1 MLDSHLGVPDA
12 VPEADAW
19 RTGSYLASMD
29 RALLLFDFDPA
40 GSVLSTNANFLAAM
54 GYASDEAL
62 TLRHDMLCDSMDE
75 GKGIASAEQIWARL
89 RRGEHF
95 SGTCR
100 YRRRNGGALWIEA
113 TYLPQIN
120 PAGEVERISV
130 VSRKSIADAERQ
142 EEVRLLLLGINETGN
157 AVAVSGPD
165 GRIVYVNEGFHR
177 MLGFGRA
184 DAVNQELGEL
194 LAGGRPD
201 GGTRE
206 ELDRRIACREGYHK
220 DVLVYDRAGKPLW
233 VSVMANSVFDERGTL
248 VNVVDVLTDIT
259 PTKVHEVLQRRV
271 LQAMVN
277 EASVTEVMN
286 MVCREVERLA
296 PEVLTTVLRVDDAGR
311 LRPLAA
317 PSLPPA
323 FSDALDG
330 EPIGPQC
337 GACGTSAF
345 LGRPVI
351 VPDIATD
358 PLWDGYRHLPLP
370 DDIKSCWSSP
380 IKSSDGRVI
389 GTFGFYFRE
398 RRLPDDFH
406 HRLVDVCVYLC
417 ALALEREEA
426 RARIRQL
433 AFYDELTGLPNRNLL
448 LAQSEQA
455 IARAEAERKRV
466 AVLFLDLDRFKQV
479 NDTLGHPIGDALLRE
494 VALRLRRLARA
505 TDIVGRLSGDEFVM
519 LLPDFEHGRLT
530 AAAEHILVA
539 LAQPFGVGGITLN
552 PSVSIG
558 ISVFPE
564 NGRDM
569 DTLLRHADMAM
580 YQAKTAG
587 RNRISFFSAE
597 MNRQAQER
605 LALEAALRD
614 ALEGRALRLH
624 YQPQVGLRNGSLY
637 GVEALARWRHPTL
650 GEISPARFVPL
661 AEECGLIGDLGDW
674 ALREACSQLA
684 TWRHNGLRVPSVSV
698 NLSAT
703 NFHNLNLPRMIAA
716 TLAEFGL
723 APGDLM
729 LEITEGVVLD
739 ATAGTLRTIAE
750 LHRLGVRL
758 SMDDF
763 GTGYSSLGHL
773 RRLIVDELKLD
784 RSFVQGLESDDAARA
799 LTSAVIRI
807 GESLSLP
814 VVAEGIEN
822 EEQRRFLIEQGC
834 AVGTSGSLNARAG
847 RVPPLCRSRQAAPL
861 GARGPA
867 PLHAFP
873 TGCQSRQFVPI

>member
-1 MLDSHLGVPDA
+1 MLDTHVSVSSAGPQGA
-12 VPEADAW
+12 AW
-19 RTGSYLASMD
+19 HAGNYLTSMD
-29 RALLLFDFDPA
+29 RALLLFDFDA
-40 GSVLSTNANFLAAM
+40 DGSLLNGNANFLAAV
-54 GYASDEAL
+54 GYTREEAL
-62 TLRHDMLCDSMDE
+62 ALRHDMLCDSMDE
-75 GKGIASAEQIWARL
+75 GKGIASGEQIWARL
-89 RRGEHF
+89 RNGDHF

-100 YRRRNGGALWIEA
+100 YRMKNGGTLWIEA
-113 TYLPQIN
+113 TYLPLRN
-120 PAGEVERISV
+120 DEGDVARISII
-130 VSRKSIADAERQ
+130 SRKSIADAERQ
-142 EEVRLLLLGINETGN
+142 EEIRLLLLGINETGN
-157 AVAVSGPD
+157 AVAVSGCD
-165 GRIVYVNEGFHR
+165 GRIVYVNDGFQR
-177 MLGFGRA
+177 MLGFARG
-184 DAVNQELGEL
+184 DALNQELGEL

-206 ELDRRIACREGYHK
+206 ELDRRIACREGFHK
-220 DVLVYDRAGKPLW
+220 DVLVYDRGGKPLW
-233 VSVMANSVFDERGTL
+233 VSVMANSVFDDRGTL

-277 EASVTEVMN
+277 EASVVEVMN

-296 PEVLTTVLRVDDAGR
+296 PEVAATVLRVDDTGH

-317 PSLPPA
+317 PSMPA
-323 FSDALDG
+323 AYTDALDG
-330 EPIGPQC
+330 VKIGPQA

-358 PLWDGYRHLPLP
+358 PLWDEYRHLPLP
-370 DDIKSCWSSP
+370 EDVRACWSSP

-389 GTFGFYFRE
+389 GTFCFYFRE

-448 LAQSEQA
+448 LAQAEQA
-455 IARAEAERKRV
+455 IARAEPERKRV

-479 NDTLGHPIGDALLRE
+479 NDTLGHPIGDALLRD
-494 VALRLRRLARA
+494 VAQRLRRLARPA
-505 TDIVGRLSGDEFVM
+505 DIVGRLSGDEFVM
-519 LLPDFEHGRLT
+519 LMPDFEHGRLT

-539 LAQPFGVGGITLN
+539 LAQPFSVGGITLN

-614 ALEGRALRLH
+614 ALEAKALRLH
-624 YQPQVGLRNGSLY
+624 YQPQVGLKNGSLY

-650 GEISPARFVPL
+650 GDISPVRFVPL

-674 ALREACSQLA
+674 AVREACSQLSI
-684 TWRHNGLRVPSVSV
+684 WRNNGLRVPSVSV

-723 APGDLM
+723 APADLM

-814 VVAEGIEN
+814 VVAEGVEN

-834 AVGTSGSLNARAG
+834 AAG
-847 RVPPLCRSRQAAPL
+847 QGFLFSPPLPANDL
-861 GARGPA
+861 EEWLRGRP
-867 PLHAFP
+867 
-873 TGCQSRQFVPI
+873 

>member
-1 MLDSHLGVPDA
+1 MLDSHLGVSSASPPGDMWH
-12 VPEADAW
+12 V
-19 RTGSYLASMD
+19 GNYLASMD

-40 GSVLSTNANFLAAM
+40 GHVLHANANFLAAV
-54 GYASDEAL
+54 GYSRDEITAM
-62 TLRHDMLCDSMDE
+62 RHDMLCDSMDE
-75 GKGIASAEQIWARL
+75 GQGCASSEQVWARL
-89 RRGEHF
+89 RRGGHF

-100 YRRRNGGALWIEA
+100 YRRADGEFLWIEA
-113 TYLPQIN
+113 TYLPIADA
-120 PAGEVERISV
+120 AGEVRRITV
-130 VSRKSIADAERQ
+130 ISRKSIADAERL
-142 EEVRLLLLGINETGN
+142 EEIRLLMLGINETGN
-157 AVAVSGPD
+157 AVAVSGAD
-165 GRIVYVNEGFHR
+165 GRIVYVNDGFQR
-177 MLGFGRA
+177 MLGFSRA
-184 DAVNQELGEL
+184 DALDQELGEL

-206 ELDRRIACREGYHK
+206 ELDRRIACRDGFHK
-220 DVLVYDRAGKPLW
+220 DVLVYDRGGKPLW

-248 VNVVDVLTDIT
+248 VNIVDVLTDIT

-296 PEVLTTVLRVDDAGR
+296 PEVLATVLRVDESGR
-311 LRPLAA
+311 LRTLAS
-317 PSLPPA
+317 PSMPA
-323 FSDALDG
+323 AYAEALDG
-330 EPIGPQC
+330 LPIGPQA
-337 GACGTSAF
+337 GSCGTAAF

-358 PLWDGYRHLPLP
+358 PLWRDYRHLPLP
-370 DDIKSCWSSP
+370 ADIKACWSSP

-448 LAQSEQA
+448 LAQAEQA
-455 IARAEAERKRV
+455 IARAEPDRKRV

-494 VALRLRRLARA
+494 VALRLRKLARA

-519 LLPDFEHGRLT
+519 LMPDFEHGRLT

-539 LAQPFGVGGITLN
+539 LAQPLGVGGITLN

-614 ALEGRALRLH
+614 ALEAKALRLH
-624 YQPQVGLRNGSLY
+624 YQPQVGLKNGSLY

-650 GEISPARFVPL
+650 GDISPARFVPL
-661 AEECGLIGDLGDW
+661 AEECGLIGDLAHW

-684 TWRHNGLRVPSVSV
+684 AWRGRGLRVPSVSV

-703 NFHNLNLPRMIAA
+703 NFHNLNLPRLIADN
-716 TLAEFGL
+716 LAEFGL

-814 VVAEGIEN
+814 VVAEGVEN

-834 AVGTSGSLNARAG
+834 AAG
-847 RVPPLCRSRQAAPL
+847 QGFLFSPPLPAEELEAWLRE
-861 GARGPA
+861 RG
-867 PLHAFP
+867 
-873 TGCQSRQFVPI
+873 

>member
-1 MLDSHLGVPDA
+1 MKPDQRLSGMEPHMLDTHPGVSA
-12 VPEADAW
+12 AGRQGAAWSADC
-19 RTGSYLASMD
+19 YLASMD
-29 RALLLFDFDPA
+29 RALLLFDFDLA
-40 GSVLSTNANFLAAM
+40 GRLLTANENFLAAVE
-54 GYASDEAL
+54 YSREEAPA
-62 TLRHDMLCDSMDE
+62 LRHDTLCGDLDE
-75 GKGIASAEQIWARL
+75 GKGIVEGGQVWARL
-89 RRGEHF
+89 LDGGHF

-100 YRRRNGGALWIEA
+100 YRRKSGGFLWIEA
-113 TYLPQIN
+113 TYLPIRDE
-120 PAGEVERISV
+120 AGEVARIFV
-130 VSRKSIADAERQ
+130 ISRRSIADAERQ

-157 AVAVSGPD
+157 AVSVSGRD
-165 GRIVYVNEGFHR
+165 GRIVYVNDGFKR
-177 MLGFGRA
+177 MLGFSRA
-184 DAVNQELGEL
+184 DAVDQELGEL

-206 ELDRRIACREGYHK
+206 ELARRIACREGYHK
-220 DVLVYDRAGKPLW
+220 DVLVYDRAGRPLW
-233 VSVMANSVFDERGTL
+233 VSVMANPVFDELGAL
-248 VNVVDVLTDIT
+248 VNIVDVLTDIT

-277 EASVTEVMN
+277 EASVVEVMN

-296 PEVLTTVLRVDDAGR
+296 PEVAASVLRVDDAGL

-317 PSLPPA
+317 PSLPA
-323 FSDALDG
+323 AYADALDG
-330 EPIGPQC
+330 AAIGPQA

-358 PLWDGYRHLPLP
+358 PLWDGYRDLPLP
-370 DDIKSCWSSP
+370 EDIKACWSSP

-389 GTFGFYFRE
+389 GTFAFYFCE

-448 LAQSEQA
+448 LAQAEQA
-455 IARAEAERKRV
+455 IARAEPERKRV

-479 NDTLGHPIGDALLRE
+479 NDTLGHPIGDALLRD
-494 VALRLRRLARA
+494 VAQRLRRLARA

-519 LLPDFEHGRLT
+519 LMPDFEHGRLT
-530 AAAEHILVA
+530 AAAEQVLVA
-539 LAQPFGVGGITLN
+539 LAQPFSVGGITLN

-605 LALEAALRD
+605 LALEA
-614 ALEGRALRLH
+614 EKALRLH
-624 YQPQVGLRNGSLY
+624 YQPQVGLKNGTLY

-650 GEISPARFVPL
+650 GDISPARFVPL
-661 AEECGLIGDLGDW
+661 AEECGLIGGLGDW

-684 TWRHNGLRVPSVSV
+684 VWRSKGLRVPSVSV

-703 NFHNLNLPRMIAA
+703 NFHNLNLPRMIE
-716 TLAEFGL
+716 TILAERGL
-723 APGDLM
+723 APADLM

-814 VVAEGIEN
+814 VVAEGVEN

-834 AVGTSGSLNARAG
+834 AAG
-847 RVPPLCRSRQAAPL
+847 QGFLFSPPLPAEDLEAWL
-861 GARGPA
+861 RGRP
-867 PLHAFP
+867 
-873 TGCQSRQFVPI
+873 

>member
-1 MLDSHLGVPDA
+1 MLDSHVSVSSAG
-12 VPEADAW
+12 PEGAAW
-19 RTGSYLASMD
+19 HVGNYLTSMD
-29 RALLLFDFDPA
+29 QALLLFDFDA
-40 GSVLSTNANFLAAM
+40 SGSLLNANANFLAAV
-54 GYASDEAL
+54 GYTSEEAL

-75 GKGIASAEQIWARL
+75 GKGLASGERIWTRL

-100 YRRRNGGALWIEA
+100 YRKKDGGSLWIEA
-113 TYLPQIN
+113 TYLPLRDDGGDI
-120 PAGEVERISV
+120 ARISV
-130 VSRKSIADAERQ
+130 ISRKSIADAERQ
-142 EEVRLLLLGINETGN
+142 EEIRLLLLGINETGN
-157 AVAVSGPD
+157 AVAVSGSD
-165 GRIVYVNEGFHR
+165 GRIVYVNDGFQR
-177 MLGFGRA
+177 MLGFGRG
-184 DAVNQELGEL
+184 DALHQELGEL

-220 DVLVYDRAGKPLW
+220 DVLVYDRCGKPLW
-233 VSVMANSVFDERGTL
+233 VSVMANSVFDDRGTL
-248 VNVVDVLTDIT
+248 VNIVDVLTDIT

-277 EASVTEVMN
+277 EASVVEVMN

-296 PEVLTTVLRVDDAGR
+296 PEVVATVLRVDDAGQ
-311 LRPLAA
+311 LRQLAA
-317 PSLPPA
+317 PSMPA
-323 FSDALDG
+323 AYADALDG
-330 EPIGPQC
+330 LKVGPQS

-358 PLWDGYRHLPLP
+358 PLWDDYRHLPLP
-370 DDIKSCWSSP
+370 DDVKACWSSP

-389 GTFGFYFRE
+389 GTFCFYFRE

-448 LAQSEQA
+448 LAQAEQA
-455 IARAEAERKRV
+455 IARAEPERKRV

-479 NDTLGHPIGDALLRE
+479 NDTLGHPIGDALLRD
-494 VALRLRRLARA
+494 VAQRLRRLARA
-505 TDIVGRLSGDEFVM
+505 SDIVGRLSGDEFVM
-519 LLPDFEHGRLT
+519 MMPDFEHGRLT

-539 LAQPFGVGGITLN
+539 LAQPFSVGGVTLN

-614 ALEGRALRLH
+614 ALEAKALRLH
-624 YQPQVGLRNGSLY
+624 YQPQVGLKNGSLY

-650 GEISPARFVPL
+650 GDISPARFVPL

-684 TWRHNGLRVPSVSV
+684 VWRSNGLRVPSVSV

-723 APGDLM
+723 APADLM

-814 VVAEGIEN
+814 VVAEGVEN

-834 AVGTSGSLNARAG
+834 AAG
-847 RVPPLCRSRQAAPL
+847 QGFLFSPPL
-861 GARGPA
+861 PA
-867 PLHAFP
+867 KDLEEWL
-873 TGCQSRQFVPI
+873 

>member
-1 MLDSHLGVPDA
+1 MKPEPLYSGMEPLMLDTQASVSSAGPQGAAWH
-12 VPEADAW
+12 ADN
-19 RTGSYLASMD
+19 YLASMD
-29 RALLLFDFDPA
+29 RALLLFDFDTDGA
-40 GSVLSTNANFLAAM
+40 LLNANANFLAAV
-54 GYASDEAL
+54 GYTLDEAL
-62 TLRHDMLCDSMDE
+62 LLRHDMLCDSVDD
-75 GKGIASAEQIWARL
+75 GKGIASGEQVWARL
-89 RRGEHF
+89 RRGVHF

-100 YRRRNGGALWIEA
+100 YRMKDGGSLWIEA
-113 TYLPQIN
+113 TYLPL
-120 PAGEVERISV
+120 PGVDGLTARVSV

-142 EEVRLLLLGINETGN
+142 EEIRLLLLGINETGN
-157 AVAVSGPD
+157 AVAVSGSD
-165 GRIVYVNEGFHR
+165 GRIVYVNDGFQR
-177 MLGFGRA
+177 MLGFARG
-184 DAVNQELGEL
+184 DALQQELGEL

-206 ELDRRIACREGYHK
+206 ELDRRIACREGFHK
-220 DVLVYDRAGKPLW
+220 DVLVYDRCGKPLW
-233 VSVMANSVFDERGTL
+233 VSVMANSVFDDRGTL
-248 VNVVDVLTDIT
+248 VNIVDVLTDIT

-277 EASVTEVMN
+277 EASVVEVMN

-296 PEVLTTVLRVDDAGR
+296 PEVAASVLRVDDTGH

-317 PSLPPA
+317 PSMPEA
-323 FSDALDG
+323 YSNALDG
-330 EPIGPQC
+330 VKIGPQV

-358 PLWDGYRHLPLP
+358 PLWDDYRHLPLP
-370 DDIKSCWSSP
+370 DDIKACWSSP

-448 LAQSEQA
+448 LAQAEQA
-455 IARAEAERKRV
+455 IARAEPERKRV

-479 NDTLGHPIGDALLRE
+479 NDTLGHPVGDALLRD
-494 VALRLRRLARA
+494 VAQRLRRLARA
-505 TDIVGRLSGDEFVM
+505 SDIVGRLSGDEFVM
-519 LLPDFEHGRLT
+519 LMPDFEHGRLT
-530 AAAEHILVA
+530 AAAEHVLVA
-539 LAQPFGVGGITLN
+539 LAQPFTVGGITLN

-614 ALEGRALRLH
+614 ALEAKALRLH
-624 YQPQVGLRNGSLY
+624 YQPQVGLKNGSLY

-650 GEISPARFVPL
+650 GDISPVRFVPL

-684 TWRHNGLRVPSVSV
+684 IWRNNGLRVPSVSV

-723 APGDLM
+723 APADLM

-814 VVAEGIEN
+814 VVAEGVEN

-834 AVGTSGSLNARAG
+834 AAG
-847 RVPPLCRSRQAAPL
+847 QGFLFSPPLPAEEL
-861 GARGPA
+861 EEWLRG
-867 PLHAFP
+867 
-873 TGCQSRQFVPI
+873 R

>member
-1 MLDSHLGVPDA
+1 MKPDQLLSGMEPHMLDSYPGVTDERPQGA
-12 VPEADAW
+12 AW
-19 RTGSYLASMD
+19 HPGTYLASMD
-29 RALLLFDFDPA
+29 RALLLFDFNPA
-40 GSVLSTNANFLAAM
+40 GSLLNANANFLALV
-54 GYASDEAL
+54 GYAREEAL
-62 TLRHDMLCDSMDE
+62 ALRHDMLCDSMDE
-75 GKGIASAEQIWARL
+75 GKGIVGGEQVWARL
-89 RRGEHF
+89 LGGKHF
-95 SGTCR
+95 TGTCR
-100 YRRRNGGALWIEA
+100 YRKKDGGFVWIEA
-113 TYLPQIN
+113 TYMPIAGE
-120 PAGEVERISV
+120 AGEVVRISV
-130 VSRKSIADAERQ
+130 ISRKSIADADRQ
-142 EEVRLLLLGINETGN
+142 EEIRLLLLGINETGN
-157 AVAVSGPD
+157 AVAVSGKD
-165 GRIVYVNEGFHR
+165 GRILYVNDGFQR
-177 MLGFGRA
+177 MLGFARG

-206 ELDRRIACREGYHK
+206 ELGRRIACREGYHK
-220 DVLVYDRAGKPLW
+220 DALVYDRAGRPLW
-233 VSVMANSVFDERGTL
+233 VSVMANSVFDERGAL
-248 VNVVDVLTDIT
+248 VNIVDVLTDIT

-277 EASVTEVMN
+277 EASVVEVMN

-296 PEVLTTVLRVDDAGR
+296 PEVAASVLRVDDAGL

-317 PSLPPA
+317 PSLPQA
-323 FSDALDG
+323 YTDALDG
-330 EPIGPQC
+330 VAIGPQA

-351 VPDIATD
+351 VPDISTD
-358 PLWDGYRHLPLP
+358 PLWDDYRHLPLP
-370 DDIKSCWSSP
+370 DDVKACWSSP

-448 LAQSEQA
+448 LAQAEQA
-455 IARAEAERKRV
+455 IARAEPERKRV

-479 NDTLGHPIGDALLRE
+479 NDTLGHPIGDALLRD
-494 VALRLRRLARA
+494 VAQRLRRLARA

-519 LLPDFEHGRLT
+519 LMPDFEHGRLT
-530 AAAEHILVA
+530 TAAEHVLVA
-539 LAQPFGVGGITLN
+539 LAQPFSVGGITLN

-614 ALEGRALRLH
+614 ALEAKALRLH
-624 YQPQVGLRNGSLY
+624 YQPQVGLKNGQLY

-650 GEISPARFVPL
+650 GDISPARFVPL

-674 ALREACSQLA
+674 AVHEACSQLA
-684 TWRHNGLRVPSVSV
+684 VWRAKGLRVPSVSV

-703 NFHNLNLPRMIAA
+703 NFHNLNLPRLIEA

-723 APGDLM
+723 AAADLM

-814 VVAEGIEN
+814 VVAEGVEN

-834 AVGTSGSLNARAG
+834 AAG
-847 RVPPLCRSRQAAPL
+847 QGFLFSPPLPAADL
-861 GARGPA
+861 EEWLRGRP
-867 PLHAFP
+867 
-873 TGCQSRQFVPI
+873 

>member
-587 RNRISFFSAE
+587 GNRISFFSAE

-834 AVGTSGSLNARAG
+834 AAG
-847 RVPPLCRSRQAAPL
+847 QGFLFSPPLPANDLEQWL
-861 GARGPA
+861 RG
-867 PLHAFP
+867 
-873 TGCQSRQFVPI
+873 RY

>member
-1 MLDSHLGVPDA
+1 MLDSHVSDSSAG
-12 VPEADAW
+12 PEGAAW
-19 RTGSYLASMD
+19 HVGNYLTSMD
-29 RALLLFDFDPA
+29 QALLLFDFDA
-40 GSVLSTNANFLAAM
+40 SGSLLNANANFLAAV
-54 GYASDEAL
+54 GYTAEEAL

-75 GKGIASAEQIWARL
+75 GKGLASGERIWTRL

-100 YRRRNGGALWIEA
+100 YRKKDGGSLWIEA
-113 TYLPQIN
+113 TYLPLRDDGGDI
-120 PAGEVERISV
+120 ARIAV
-130 VSRKSIADAERQ
+130 ISRKSIADAERQ
-142 EEVRLLLLGINETGN
+142 EEIRLLLLGINETGN
-157 AVAVSGPD
+157 AVAVSGSD
-165 GRIVYVNEGFHR
+165 GRIVYVNDGFQR
-177 MLGFGRA
+177 MLGFGRG
-184 DAVNQELGEL
+184 DALHQELGEL

-220 DVLVYDRAGKPLW
+220 DVLVYDRCGKPLW
-233 VSVMANSVFDERGTL
+233 VSVMANSVFDDRGTL
-248 VNVVDVLTDIT
+248 VNIVDVLTDIT

-277 EASVTEVMN
+277 EASVVEVMN

-296 PEVLTTVLRVDDAGR
+296 PEVVATVLRVDDAGQ
-311 LRPLAA
+311 LRQLAA
-317 PSLPPA
+317 PSMPA
-323 FSDALDG
+323 AYADALDG
-330 EPIGPQC
+330 LKVGPQS

-358 PLWDGYRHLPLP
+358 PLWDDYRHLPLP
-370 DDIKSCWSSP
+370 EDVKACWSSP

-389 GTFGFYFRE
+389 GTFCFYFRE

-448 LAQSEQA
+448 LAQAEQA
-455 IARAEAERKRV
+455 IARAEPERKRV

-479 NDTLGHPIGDALLRE
+479 NDTLGHPIGDALLRD
-494 VALRLRRLARA
+494 VAQRLRRLARA
-505 TDIVGRLSGDEFVM
+505 SDIVGRLSGDEFVM
-519 LLPDFEHGRLT
+519 MMPDFEHGRLT

-539 LAQPFGVGGITLN
+539 LAQPFSVGGVTLN

-614 ALEGRALRLH
+614 ALEAKALRLH
-624 YQPQVGLRNGSLY
+624 YQPQVGLKNGSLY

-650 GEISPARFVPL
+650 GDISPARFVPL

-684 TWRHNGLRVPSVSV
+684 VWRSNGLRVPSVSV

-723 APGDLM
+723 APADLM

-814 VVAEGIEN
+814 VVAEGVEN

-834 AVGTSGSLNARAG
+834 AAG
-847 RVPPLCRSRQAAPL
+847 QGFLFSPPLPAKDL
-861 GARGPA
+861 EEWLRG
-867 PLHAFP
+867 
-873 TGCQSRQFVPI
+873 RI

>member
-1 MLDSHLGVPDA
+1 
-12 VPEADAW
+12 
-19 RTGSYLASMD
+19 MD

-311 LRPLAA
+311 LRPL

-370 DDIKSCWSSP
+370 EDIKSCWSSP

-494 VALRLRRLARA
+494 VALRRLARA

-834 AVGTSGSLNARAG
+834 AAG
-847 RVPPLCRSRQAAPL
+847 QGFLFSPPLPANDLEQWL
-861 GARGPA
+861 RG
-867 PLHAFP
+867 
-873 TGCQSRQFVPI
+873 RY

>member
-1 MLDSHLGVPDA
+1 
-12 VPEADAW
+12 
-19 RTGSYLASMD
+19 MD

-177 MLGFGRA
+177 MLGFGRRRGQSGA
-184 DAVNQELGEL
+184 GRTAG
-194 LAGGRPD
+194 GGRPD

-370 DDIKSCWSSP
+370 EDIKSCWSSP

-564 NGRDM
+564 NGATWTRCC
-569 DTLLRHADMAM
+569 HADMAM

-784 RSFVQGLESDDAARA
+784 RSFVQGLESDDARAR
-799 LTSAVIRI
+799 
-807 GESLSLP
+807 
-814 VVAEGIEN
+814 
-822 EEQRRFLIEQGC
+822 
-834 AVGTSGSLNARAG
+834 
-847 RVPPLCRSRQAAPL
+847 
-861 GARGPA
+861 
-867 PLHAFP
+867 
-873 TGCQSRQFVPI
+873 

>member
-1 MLDSHLGVPDA
+1 MLDSHPGASPA
-12 VPEADAW
+12 RPQGAAW
-19 RTGSYLASMD
+19 SAGNYLTSMD
-29 RALLLFDFDPA
+29 RALLLFDFDA
-40 GSVLSTNANFLAAM
+40 SGSLSNANENFLAAV
-54 GYASDEAL
+54 GYAREDVAE
-62 TLRHDMLCDSMDE
+62 LRHDMLCDSLDE
-75 GKGIASAEQIWARL
+75 GKGIVGGEQVWTRL
-89 RRGEHF
+89 LGGRHF

-100 YRRRNGGALWIEA
+100 YRRKEGSFLWIEA
-113 TYLPQIN
+113 TYLPIRDE
-120 PAGEVERISV
+120 AGEVARISV
-130 VSRKSIADAERQ
+130 ISRRSIADAERQ
-142 EEVRLLLLGINETGN
+142 EEIRLLLLGINETGN
-157 AVAVSGPD
+157 AVAVSGRD
-165 GRIVYVNEGFHR
+165 GRIVYVNDGFKR
-177 MLGFGRA
+177 MLGFSRA
-184 DAVNQELGEL
+184 DAVDQELGEL
-194 LAGGRPD
+194 LAGGRQD

-206 ELDRRIACREGYHK
+206 ELARRIACREGYHK
-220 DVLVYDRAGKPLW
+220 DVLVYDRAGRPLW
-233 VSVMANSVFDERGTL
+233 VSVMANSVFDDRGAL
-248 VNVVDVLTDIT
+248 VNIVDVLTDIT

-277 EASVTEVMN
+277 EASVVEVMN

-296 PEVLTTVLRVDDAGR
+296 PEVAASVLRVDDVGL

-317 PSLPPA
+317 PSLPA
-323 FSDALDG
+323 AYADALDG
-330 EPIGPQC
+330 AAIGPQA

-358 PLWDGYRHLPLP
+358 PLWDGYRDMPLP
-370 DDIKSCWSSP
+370 EDIKACWSSP

-389 GTFGFYFRE
+389 GTFAFYFRE

-448 LAQSEQA
+448 LAQAEQA
-455 IARAEAERKRV
+455 IARAEPERKRV
-466 AVLFLDLDRFKQV
+466 AVLFLDLDRFKQG
-479 NDTLGHPIGDALLRE
+479 NDTLGHPIGDALLRD
-494 VALRLRRLARA
+494 VAQRLRRLARS

-519 LLPDFEHGRLT
+519 LMPDFEHGRLT
-530 AAAEHILVA
+530 AAAEHVLVA
-539 LAQPFGVGGITLN
+539 LAQPFSVGGITLN

-614 ALEGRALRLH
+614 ALEEKALRLH
-624 YQPQVGLRNGSLY
+624 YQPQVGLDNGTLY

-650 GEISPARFVPL
+650 GDISPARFVPL

-684 TWRHNGLRVPSVSV
+684 IWRGKGLRVPSVSV

-703 NFHNLNLPRMIAA
+703 NFHNLNLPRMIEAI
-716 TLAEFGL
+716 LAEFGL
-723 APGDLM
+723 APADLM

-814 VVAEGIEN
+814 VVAEGVEN

-834 AVGTSGSLNARAG
+834 AAG
-847 RVPPLCRSRQAAPL
+847 QGFLFSPPLPAADL
-861 GARGPA
+861 EEWLRGRP
-867 PLHAFP
+867 
-873 TGCQSRQFVPI
+873 

>member
-1 MLDSHLGVPDA
+1 MLDTHVSVSSAGPQGA
-12 VPEADAW
+12 AW
-19 RTGSYLASMD
+19 HAGNYLTSMD
-29 RALLLFDFDPA
+29 RALLLFDFDA
-40 GSVLSTNANFLAAM
+40 DGSLLNGNANFLAAV
-54 GYASDEAL
+54 GYTREEAL
-62 TLRHDMLCDSMDE
+62 ALRHDMLCDSMDE
-75 GKGIASAEQIWARL
+75 GKGIASGEQIWARL
-89 RRGEHF
+89 RNGDHF

-100 YRRRNGGALWIEA
+100 YRMKNGGTLWIEA
-113 TYLPQIN
+113 TYLPLRN
-120 PAGEVERISV
+120 DEGDVARISII
-130 VSRKSIADAERQ
+130 SRKSIADAERQ
-142 EEVRLLLLGINETGN
+142 EEIRLLLLGINETGN
-157 AVAVSGPD
+157 AVAVSGCD
-165 GRIVYVNEGFHR
+165 GRIVYVNDGFQR
-177 MLGFGRA
+177 MLGFARG
-184 DAVNQELGEL
+184 DALNQELGEL

-206 ELDRRIACREGYHK
+206 ELDRRIACREGFHK
-220 DVLVYDRAGKPLW
+220 DVLVYDRGGKPLW
-233 VSVMANSVFDERGTL
+233 VSVMANSVFDDRGTL

-277 EASVTEVMN
+277 EASVVEVMN

-296 PEVLTTVLRVDDAGR
+296 PEVAATVLRVDDTGH

-317 PSLPPA
+317 PSMPA
-323 FSDALDG
+323 AYTDALDG
-330 EPIGPQC
+330 VKIGPQA

-358 PLWDGYRHLPLP
+358 PLWDEYRHLPLP
-370 DDIKSCWSSP
+370 EDVKACWSSP

-389 GTFGFYFRE
+389 GTFCFYFRE

-448 LAQSEQA
+448 LAQAEQA
-455 IARAEAERKRV
+455 IARAEPERKRV

-479 NDTLGHPIGDALLRE
+479 NDTLGHPIGDALLRD
-494 VALRLRRLARA
+494 VAQRLRRLARPA
-505 TDIVGRLSGDEFVM
+505 DIVGRLSGDEFVM
-519 LLPDFEHGRLT
+519 LMPDFEHGRLT

-539 LAQPFGVGGITLN
+539 LAQPFSVGGITLN

-614 ALEGRALRLH
+614 ALEAKALRLH
-624 YQPQVGLRNGSLY
+624 YQPQVGLKNGSLY

-650 GEISPARFVPL
+650 GDISPVRFVPL

-674 ALREACSQLA
+674 AVREACSQLSI
-684 TWRHNGLRVPSVSV
+684 WRNNGLRVPSVSV

-723 APGDLM
+723 APADLM

-814 VVAEGIEN
+814 VVAEGVEN

-834 AVGTSGSLNARAG
+834 AAG
-847 RVPPLCRSRQAAPL
+847 QGFLFSPPLPANDL
-861 GARGPA
+861 EEWLRGRP
-867 PLHAFP
+867 
-873 TGCQSRQFVPI
+873 

>member
-1 MLDSHLGVPDA
+1 MKPDPLSSGMEPHMLDSHPGLSAAGPQGA
-12 VPEADAW
+12 AW
-19 RTGSYLASMD
+19 SAGNYLTSMD
-29 RALLLFDFDPA
+29 RALLLFDFDVA
-40 GSVLSTNANFLAAM
+40 GFLSNANENFLAAVE
-54 GYASDEAL
+54 YSREEAL
-62 TLRHDMLCDSMDE
+62 ALRHDMLCDSLDE
-75 GKGIASAEQIWARL
+75 GKGIVGGEQVWARL
-89 RRGEHF
+89 LGGGHF

-100 YRRRNGGALWIEA
+100 YRTKAGGFLWIEA
-113 TYLPQIN
+113 TYLPIRDE
-120 PAGEVERISV
+120 AGEVARITV
-130 VSRKSIADAERQ
+130 ISRRSIADAERQ
-142 EEVRLLLLGINETGN
+142 EEIRLLLLGINETGN
-157 AVAVSGPD
+157 AVAVSGRD
-165 GRIVYVNEGFHR
+165 GRVVYVNDGFQR
-177 MLGFGRA
+177 MLGFSRG
-184 DAVNQELGEL
+184 DAVDQELGEL
-194 LAGGRPD
+194 LAGGRQD

-220 DVLVYDRAGKPLW
+220 DVLVYDRAGRPLW
-233 VSVMANSVFDERGTL
+233 VSVMANSVFDDRGAL
-248 VNVVDVLTDIT
+248 VNIVDVLTDIT

-277 EASVTEVMN
+277 EASVVEVMN

-296 PEVLTTVLRVDDAGR
+296 PEVAASVLRVDDAGL

-317 PSLPPA
+317 PSLPA
-323 FSDALDG
+323 AYADALDG
-330 EPIGPQC
+330 AAIGPQV

-358 PLWDGYRHLPLP
+358 PLWDGYRDLPLP
-370 DDIKSCWSSP
+370 EDIKACWSSP

-389 GTFGFYFRE
+389 GTFAFYFRE

-448 LAQSEQA
+448 LAQAEQA
-455 IARAEAERKRV
+455 IARAEPERKRV

-479 NDTLGHPIGDALLRE
+479 NDTLGHPIGDALLRD
-494 VALRLRRLARA
+494 VAQRLRRLARA
-505 TDIVGRLSGDEFVM
+505 SDIVGRLSGDEFVM
-519 LLPDFEHGRLT
+519 LMPDFEHGRLT
-530 AAAEHILVA
+530 AAAEHVLVA
-539 LAQPFGVGGITLN
+539 LAQPFSVGGITLN

-614 ALEGRALRLH
+614 ALEAKALRLH
-624 YQPQVGLRNGSLY
+624 YQPQVGLKNGTLY

-650 GEISPARFVPL
+650 GDISPARFVPL
-661 AEECGLIGDLGDW
+661 AEECGLIGGLGDW

-684 TWRHNGLRVPSVSV
+684 VWRGKGLRVPSVSV

-703 NFHNLNLPRMIAA
+703 NFHNLNLPRMIEAI
-716 TLAEFGL
+716 LAEFGL
-723 APGDLM
+723 APADLM

-814 VVAEGIEN
+814 VVAEGVEN

-834 AVGTSGSLNARAG
+834 AAG
-847 RVPPLCRSRQAAPL
+847 QGFLFSPPLPADDL
-861 GARGPA
+861 EEWLRGRP
-867 PLHAFP
+867 
-873 TGCQSRQFVPI
+873 

>member
-370 DDIKSCWSSP
+370 EDIKSCWSSP

-814 VVAEGIEN
+814 VVAGDRE
-822 EEQRRFLIEQGC
+822 RRAAALPD
-834 AVGTSGSLNARAG
+834 RAG
-847 RVPPLCRSRQAAPL
+847 LRGGAGLPVFAALAGQRPGAVAARSVLAA
-861 GARGPA
+861 A
-867 PLHAFP
+867 
-873 TGCQSRQFVPI
+873 

>member
-370 DDIKSCWSSP
+370 EDIKSCWSSP

-807 GESLSLP
+807 GES
-814 VVAEGIEN
+814 
-822 EEQRRFLIEQGC
+822 
-834 AVGTSGSLNARAG
+834 
-847 RVPPLCRSRQAAPL
+847 
-861 GARGPA
+861 
-867 PLHAFP
+867 
-873 TGCQSRQFVPI
+873 

>member
-370 DDIKSCWSSP
+370 EDIKSCWSSP

-814 VVAEGIEN
+814 VVAEGS
-822 EEQRRFLIEQGC
+822 R
-834 AVGTSGSLNARAG
+834 TKSSGAS
-847 RVPPLCRSRQAAPL
+847 
-861 GARGPA
+861 
-867 PLHAFP
+867 
-873 TGCQSRQFVPI
+873 

>member
-1 MLDSHLGVPDA
+1 MLDTHPGVSA
-12 VPEADAW
+12 AGRQGAAWSADC
-19 RTGSYLASMD
+19 YLASMD
-29 RALLLFDFDPA
+29 RALLLFDFDLA
-40 GSVLSTNANFLAAM
+40 GRLLTANENFLAAVE
-54 GYASDEAL
+54 YSREEAPA
-62 TLRHDMLCDSMDE
+62 LRHDTLCGDLDE
-75 GKGIASAEQIWARL
+75 GKGIVEGGQVWARL
-89 RRGEHF
+89 LDGGHF

-100 YRRRNGGALWIEA
+100 YRRKSGGFLWIEA
-113 TYLPQIN
+113 TYLPIRDE
-120 PAGEVERISV
+120 AGEVARIFV
-130 VSRKSIADAERQ
+130 ISRRSIADAERQ

-157 AVAVSGPD
+157 AVSVSGRD
-165 GRIVYVNEGFHR
+165 GRIVYVNDGFKR
-177 MLGFGRA
+177 MLGFSRA
-184 DAVNQELGEL
+184 DAVDQELGEL

-206 ELDRRIACREGYHK
+206 ELARRIACREGYHK
-220 DVLVYDRAGKPLW
+220 DVLVYDRAGRPLW
-233 VSVMANSVFDERGTL
+233 VSVMANPVFDELGAL
-248 VNVVDVLTDIT
+248 VNIVDVLTDIT

-277 EASVTEVMN
+277 EASVVEVMN

-296 PEVLTTVLRVDDAGR
+296 PEVAASVLRVDDAGL

-317 PSLPPA
+317 PSLPA
-323 FSDALDG
+323 AYADALDG
-330 EPIGPQC
+330 AAIGPQA

-358 PLWDGYRHLPLP
+358 PLWDGYRDLPLP
-370 DDIKSCWSSP
+370 EDIKACWSSP

-389 GTFGFYFRE
+389 GTFAFYFRE

-448 LAQSEQA
+448 LAQAEQA
-455 IARAEAERKRV
+455 IARAEPERKRV

-479 NDTLGHPIGDALLRE
+479 NDTLGHPIGDALLRD
-494 VALRLRRLARA
+494 VAQRLRRLARA

-519 LLPDFEHGRLT
+519 LMPDFEHGRLT
-530 AAAEHILVA
+530 AAAEQVLVA
-539 LAQPFGVGGITLN
+539 LAQPFSVGGITLN

-614 ALEGRALRLH
+614 ALEAKALRLH
-624 YQPQVGLRNGSLY
+624 YQPQVGLKNGTLY

-650 GEISPARFVPL
+650 GDISPARFVPL
-661 AEECGLIGDLGDW
+661 AEECGLIGGLGDW

-684 TWRHNGLRVPSVSV
+684 VWRSKGLRVPSVSV

-703 NFHNLNLPRMIAA
+703 NFHNLNLPRMIE
-716 TLAEFGL
+716 TILAERGL
-723 APGDLM
+723 APADLM

-814 VVAEGIEN
+814 VVAEGVEN

-834 AVGTSGSLNARAG
+834 AAG
-847 RVPPLCRSRQAAPL
+847 QGFLFSPPLPAEDLEAWL
-861 GARGPA
+861 RGRP
-867 PLHAFP
+867 
-873 TGCQSRQFVPI
+873 

>member
-1 MLDSHLGVPDA
+1 MLDSHLGVPD
-12 VPEADAW
+12 VDPEADAW

-62 TLRHDMLCDSMDE
+62 ALRHDMLCDSMDE

-100 YRRRNGGALWIEA
+100 YRRRDGGALWIEA

-530 AAAEHILVA
+530 AAAAHILVA
-539 LAQPFGVGGITLN
+539 LAQPFAVGGITLN

-624 YQPQVGLRNGSLY
+624 YQPQVGLKNGSLY

-834 AVGTSGSLNARAG
+834 AAG
-847 RVPPLCRSRQAAPL
+847 QGFLFSPPLPANDLEQWL
-861 GARGPA
+861 RGR
-867 PLHAFP
+867 F
-873 TGCQSRQFVPI
+873 

>member
-1 MLDSHLGVPDA
+1 MKPDQLLSGMEPHMFDSYPGVTDERPQGA
-12 VPEADAW
+12 AW
-19 RTGSYLASMD
+19 HPGTYLASMD
-29 RALLLFDFDPA
+29 RALLLFDFNPA
-40 GSVLSTNANFLAAM
+40 GSLLNANANFLALVGHARE
-54 GYASDEAL
+54 EAL
-62 TLRHDMLCDSMDE
+62 ALRHDMLCDSMDE
-75 GKGIASAEQIWARL
+75 GKGIVGGEQVWARL
-89 RRGEHF
+89 LGGKHF
-95 SGTCR
+95 TGTCR
-100 YRRRNGGALWIEA
+100 YRKKDGGFVWIEA
-113 TYLPQIN
+113 TYMPIADD
-120 PAGEVERISV
+120 AGEVVRISV
-130 VSRKSIADAERQ
+130 ISRKSIADADRQ

-157 AVAVSGPD
+157 AVAVSGKD
-165 GRIVYVNEGFHR
+165 GRIVYVNDGFQR
-177 MLGFGRA
+177 MLGFARG

-220 DVLVYDRAGKPLW
+220 DVLVYDRAGRPLW
-233 VSVMANSVFDERGTL
+233 VSVIANSVFDERGAL
-248 VNVVDVLTDIT
+248 VNIVDVLTDIT

-277 EASVTEVMN
+277 EASVVEVMN

-296 PEVLTTVLRVDDAGR
+296 PEVAASVLRVDDAGL

-317 PSLPPA
+317 PSLPQA
-323 FSDALDG
+323 YADALDG
-330 EPIGPQC
+330 VAIGPQA

-351 VPDIATD
+351 VPDISTD
-358 PLWDGYRHLPLP
+358 PLWDDYRHLPLP
-370 DDIKSCWSSP
+370 DDVKACWSSP

-448 LAQSEQA
+448 LAQAEQA
-455 IARAEAERKRV
+455 IARAEPERKRV

-479 NDTLGHPIGDALLRE
+479 NDTLGHPIGDALLRD
-494 VALRLRRLARA
+494 VAQRLRRLARA

-519 LLPDFEHGRLT
+519 LMPDFEHGRLT
-530 AAAEHILVA
+530 AAAEHVLVA
-539 LAQPFGVGGITLN
+539 LAQPFSVGGITLN

-614 ALEGRALRLH
+614 ALEAKALRLH
-624 YQPQVGLRNGSLY
+624 YQPQVGLKNGQLY

-650 GEISPARFVPL
+650 GDISPARFVPL

-674 ALREACSQLA
+674 AVHEACSQLA
-684 TWRHNGLRVPSVSV
+684 VWRAKGLRVPSVSV

-703 NFHNLNLPRMIAA
+703 NFHNLNLPRMIEA

-723 APGDLM
+723 AAADLM

-814 VVAEGIEN
+814 VVAEGVEN

-834 AVGTSGSLNARAG
+834 AAG
-847 RVPPLCRSRQAAPL
+847 QGFLFSPPLPADDL
-861 GARGPA
+861 EEWLRGRP
-867 PLHAFP
+867 
-873 TGCQSRQFVPI
+873 

>member
-177 MLGFGRA
+177 MLGFGR
-184 DAVNQELGEL
+184 AVNQELGEL

-370 DDIKSCWSSP
+370 EDIKSCWSSP

-834 AVGTSGSLNARAG
+834 AAG
-847 RVPPLCRSRQAAPL
+847 QGFLFSPPLPANDLEQWL
-861 GARGPA
+861 RG
-867 PLHAFP
+867 
-873 TGCQSRQFVPI
+873 RY

>member
-370 DDIKSCWSSP
+370 EDIKSCWSSP

-539 LAQPFGVGGITLN
+539 LAQP
-552 PSVSIG
+552 SAWAASRSIPRSASASASSRKTG
-558 ISVFPE
+558 ATWT
-564 NGRDM
+564 RCCA
-569 DTLLRHADMAM
+569 ADMAM

-807 GESLSLP
+807 GEP
-814 VVAEGIEN
+814 EPARRGRGIEN

-834 AVGTSGSLNARAG
+834 AAG
-847 RVPPLCRSRQAAPL
+847 QGFLFSPPLPANDLEQWL
-861 GARGPA
+861 RG
-867 PLHAFP
+867 
-873 TGCQSRQFVPI
+873 RY

>member
-1 MLDSHLGVPDA
+1 MLDTQASVSSAGPQGAAWH
-12 VPEADAW
+12 ADN
-19 RTGSYLASMD
+19 YLASMD
-29 RALLLFDFDPA
+29 RALLLFDFDTDGA
-40 GSVLSTNANFLAAM
+40 LLNANANFLAAV
-54 GYASDEAL
+54 GYTLDEAL
-62 TLRHDMLCDSMDE
+62 LLRHDMLCDSVDD
-75 GKGIASAEQIWARL
+75 GKGIASGEQVWARL
-89 RRGEHF
+89 RRGVHF

-100 YRRRNGGALWIEA
+100 YRMKDGGSLWIEA
-113 TYLPQIN
+113 TYLPL
-120 PAGEVERISV
+120 PGDDGLTARVSV

-142 EEVRLLLLGINETGN
+142 EEIRLLLLGINETGN
-157 AVAVSGPD
+157 AVAVSGSD
-165 GRIVYVNEGFHR
+165 GRIVYVNDGFQR
-177 MLGFGRA
+177 MLGFARG
-184 DAVNQELGEL
+184 DALQQELGEL

-206 ELDRRIACREGYHK
+206 ELDRRIACREGFHK
-220 DVLVYDRAGKPLW
+220 DVLVYDRCGKPLW
-233 VSVMANSVFDERGTL
+233 VSVMANSVFDDRGTL
-248 VNVVDVLTDIT
+248 VNIVDVLTDIT

-277 EASVTEVMN
+277 EASVVEVMN

-296 PEVLTTVLRVDDAGR
+296 PEVAASVLRVDDTGH

-317 PSLPPA
+317 PSMPEA
-323 FSDALDG
+323 YSNALDG
-330 EPIGPQC
+330 VKIGPQV

-358 PLWDGYRHLPLP
+358 PLWDDYRHLPLP
-370 DDIKSCWSSP
+370 DDIKACWSSP

-448 LAQSEQA
+448 LAQAEQA
-455 IARAEAERKRV
+455 IARAEPERKRV

-479 NDTLGHPIGDALLRE
+479 NDTLGHPVGDALLRD
-494 VALRLRRLARA
+494 VAQRLRRLARA
-505 TDIVGRLSGDEFVM
+505 SDIVGRLSGDEFVM
-519 LLPDFEHGRLT
+519 LMPDFEHGRLT
-530 AAAEHILVA
+530 AAAEHVLVA
-539 LAQPFGVGGITLN
+539 LAQPFTVGGITLN

-614 ALEGRALRLH
+614 ALEAKALRLH
-624 YQPQVGLRNGSLY
+624 YQPQVGLKNGSLY

-650 GEISPARFVPL
+650 GDISPVRFVPL

-684 TWRHNGLRVPSVSV
+684 IWRNNGLRVPSVSV

-723 APGDLM
+723 APADLM

-814 VVAEGIEN
+814 VVAEGVEN

-834 AVGTSGSLNARAG
+834 AAG
-847 RVPPLCRSRQAAPL
+847 QGFLFSPPLPAEEL
-861 GARGPA
+861 EEWLRG
-867 PLHAFP
+867 
-873 TGCQSRQFVPI
+873 R

>member
-1 MLDSHLGVPDA
+1 MNPERLLSGMEPLMLDSHLGGSSATPKGS
-12 VPEADAW
+12 AW
-19 RTGSYLASMD
+19 QVDNYLTSMN
-29 RALLLFDFDPA
+29 RALLLFDFDA
-40 GSVLSTNANFLAAM
+40 TGALLNANANFLAAV
-54 GYASDEAL
+54 GYAHDEIPA
-62 TLRHDMLCDSMDE
+62 LRHDMLCDSMDE
-75 GKGIASAEQIWARL
+75 GKGIASGERIWARL
-89 RRGEHF
+89 RGGQHF

-100 YRRRNGGALWIEA
+100 YRQKDGSSLWIEA
-113 TYLPQIN
+113 TYLPMLDD
-120 PAGEVERISV
+120 AGEVGRISV
-130 VSRKSIADAERQ
+130 ISRKSIADAERQ

-157 AVAVSGPD
+157 AVAVSGCD
-165 GRIVYVNEGFHR
+165 GRIVYVNDGFQR
-177 MLGFGRA
+177 MLGFSRG
-184 DAVNQELGEL
+184 DAVHQDLGEL

-206 ELDRRIACREGYHK
+206 ELHRRIACREGYHK
-220 DVLVYDRAGKPLW
+220 DVLVYDRGGKPLW
-233 VSVMANSVFDERGTL
+233 VSVMANSVFDDRGTL
-248 VNVVDVLTDIT
+248 VNIVDVLTDIT

-277 EASVTEVMN
+277 EASVVEVMN

-296 PEVLTTVLRVDDAGR
+296 PEVAATVLRVDDAGL

-317 PSLPPA
+317 PSLPQA
-323 FSDALDG
+323 YADALDG
-330 EPIGPQC
+330 VAIGPQA
-337 GACGTSAF
+337 GACGTAAF

-358 PLWDGYRHLPLP
+358 PLWDDYRHLPLP
-370 DDIKSCWSSP
+370 EDIKACWSSP

-448 LAQSEQA
+448 LAQAEQA
-455 IARAEAERKRV
+455 IARAEPERKRV

-479 NDTLGHPIGDALLRE
+479 NDTLGHPIGDALLRD
-494 VALRLRRLARA
+494 VAQRLRRLARPA
-505 TDIVGRLSGDEFVM
+505 DIVGRLSGDEFVM
-519 LLPDFEHGRLT
+519 LMPEFEHGRLT
-530 AAAEHILVA
+530 AAAEHILLA
-539 LAQPFGVGGITLN
+539 LAQPFSVGGITLN
-552 PSVSIG
+552 PSASIG

-614 ALEGRALRLH
+614 ALEAKALRLH
-624 YQPQVGLRNGSLY
+624 YQPQVGLKNGSLY

-650 GEISPARFVPL
+650 GDISPARFVPL

-684 TWRHNGLRVPSVSV
+684 VWRNNGLRVPSVSV

-723 APGDLM
+723 APADLM

-814 VVAEGIEN
+814 VVAEGVEN

-834 AVGTSGSLNARAG
+834 AAG
-847 RVPPLCRSRQAAPL
+847 QGFLFSPPLPAGDL
-861 GARGPA
+861 EEWLRGR
-867 PLHAFP
+867 F
-873 TGCQSRQFVPI
+873 

>member
-1 MLDSHLGVPDA
+1 MKPEPLYSGMEPLMLDTQASVSSAGPQGAAWH
-12 VPEADAW
+12 ADN
-19 RTGSYLASMD
+19 YLASMD
-29 RALLLFDFDPA
+29 RALLLFDFDTDGA
-40 GSVLSTNANFLAAM
+40 LLNANANFLAAV
-54 GYASDEAL
+54 GYTLDEAL
-62 TLRHDMLCDSMDE
+62 LLRHDMLCDSVDD
-75 GKGIASAEQIWARL
+75 GKGIASGEQVWARL
-89 RRGEHF
+89 RRGVHF

-100 YRRRNGGALWIEA
+100 YRMKDGGSLWIEA
-113 TYLPQIN
+113 TYLPL
-120 PAGEVERISV
+120 PGDDGLTARVSV

-142 EEVRLLLLGINETGN
+142 EEIRLLLLGINETGN
-157 AVAVSGPD
+157 AVAVSGSD
-165 GRIVYVNEGFHR
+165 GRIVYVNDGFQR
-177 MLGFGRA
+177 MLGFARG
-184 DAVNQELGEL
+184 DALQQELGEL

-206 ELDRRIACREGYHK
+206 ELDRRIACREGFHK
-220 DVLVYDRAGKPLW
+220 DVLVYDRCGKPLW
-233 VSVMANSVFDERGTL
+233 VSVMANSVFDDRGTL
-248 VNVVDVLTDIT
+248 VNIVDVLTDIT

-277 EASVTEVMN
+277 EASVVEVMN

-296 PEVLTTVLRVDDAGR
+296 PEVAASVLRVDDTGH

-317 PSLPPA
+317 PSMPEA
-323 FSDALDG
+323 YSNALDG
-330 EPIGPQC
+330 VKIGPQV

-358 PLWDGYRHLPLP
+358 PLWDDYRHLPLP
-370 DDIKSCWSSP
+370 DDIKACWSSP

-448 LAQSEQA
+448 LAQAEQA
-455 IARAEAERKRV
+455 IARAEPERKRV

-479 NDTLGHPIGDALLRE
+479 NDTLGHPVGDALLRD
-494 VALRLRRLARA
+494 VAQRLRRLARA
-505 TDIVGRLSGDEFVM
+505 SDIVGRLSGDEFVM
-519 LLPDFEHGRLT
+519 LMPDFEHGRLT
-530 AAAEHILVA
+530 AAAEHVLVA
-539 LAQPFGVGGITLN
+539 LAQPFTVGGITLN

-614 ALEGRALRLH
+614 ALEAKALRLH
-624 YQPQVGLRNGSLY
+624 YQPQVGLKNGSLY

-650 GEISPARFVPL
+650 GDISPVRFVPL

-684 TWRHNGLRVPSVSV
+684 IWRNNGLRVPSVSV

-723 APGDLM
+723 APADLM

-814 VVAEGIEN
+814 VVAEGVEN

-834 AVGTSGSLNARAG
+834 AAG
-847 RVPPLCRSRQAAPL
+847 QGFLFSPPLPAEEL
-861 GARGPA
+861 EEWLRG
-867 PLHAFP
+867 
-873 TGCQSRQFVPI
+873 R

>member
-1 MLDSHLGVPDA
+1 MKPDQLLSGMEPHMLDSYPGVTDERPQGA
-12 VPEADAW
+12 AW
-19 RTGSYLASMD
+19 HPGTYLASMD
-29 RALLLFDFDPA
+29 RALLLFDFNPA
-40 GSVLSTNANFLAAM
+40 GSLLNANANFLALVGHARE
-54 GYASDEAL
+54 EAL
-62 TLRHDMLCDSMDE
+62 ALRHDMLCDSMDE
-75 GKGIASAEQIWARL
+75 GKGIVGGEQVWARL
-89 RRGEHF
+89 LGGKHF
-95 SGTCR
+95 TGTCR
-100 YRRRNGGALWIEA
+100 YRKKDGSFVWIEA
-113 TYLPQIN
+113 TYMPIADD
-120 PAGEVERISV
+120 AGEVVRISV
-130 VSRKSIADAERQ
+130 ISRKSIADADRQ

-157 AVAVSGPD
+157 AVAVSGKD
-165 GRIVYVNEGFHR
+165 GRIVYVNDGFQR
-177 MLGFGRA
+177 MLGFARG

-220 DVLVYDRAGKPLW
+220 DVLVYDRAGRPLW
-233 VSVMANSVFDERGTL
+233 VSVMANSVFDERGAL
-248 VNVVDVLTDIT
+248 VNIVDVLTDIT

-277 EASVTEVMN
+277 EASVVEVMN

-296 PEVLTTVLRVDDAGR
+296 PEVAASVLRVDDAGL

-317 PSLPPA
+317 PSLPQA
-323 FSDALDG
+323 YADALDG
-330 EPIGPQC
+330 VAIGPQA

-351 VPDIATD
+351 VPDISTD
-358 PLWDGYRHLPLP
+358 PLWDDYRHLPLP
-370 DDIKSCWSSP
+370 DDVKACWSSP

-448 LAQSEQA
+448 LAQAEQA
-455 IARAEAERKRV
+455 IARAEPERKRV

-479 NDTLGHPIGDALLRE
+479 NDTLGHPIGDALLRD
-494 VALRLRRLARA
+494 VAQRLRRLARA

-519 LLPDFEHGRLT
+519 LMPDFEHGRLT
-530 AAAEHILVA
+530 AAAEHVLVA
-539 LAQPFGVGGITLN
+539 LAQPFSVGGITLN

-614 ALEGRALRLH
+614 ALEAKALRLH
-624 YQPQVGLRNGSLY
+624 YQPQVGLKNGQLY

-650 GEISPARFVPL
+650 GDISPARFVPL

-674 ALREACSQLA
+674 AVHEACSQLA
-684 TWRHNGLRVPSVSV
+684 VWRAKGLRVPSVSV

-703 NFHNLNLPRMIAA
+703 NFHNLNLPRMIEA

-723 APGDLM
+723 AAADLM

-814 VVAEGIEN
+814 VVAEGVEN

-834 AVGTSGSLNARAG
+834 AAG
-847 RVPPLCRSRQAAPL
+847 QGFLFSPPLPAEDL
-861 GARGPA
+861 EEWLRGRP
-867 PLHAFP
+867 
-873 TGCQSRQFVPI
+873 

>member
-1 MLDSHLGVPDA
+1 MKPEQLLSGLEPLMLDSHLGGSETNPQGA
-12 VPEADAW
+12 AW
-19 RTGSYLASMD
+19 HVGTYLTSMD
-29 RALLLFDFDPA
+29 RALLLFDFDA
-40 GSVLSTNANFLAAM
+40 SGSLLNGNPNFLAAV
-54 GYASDEAL
+54 GYTREEAL
-62 TLRHDMLCDSMDE
+62 TLRHDVLCDSMDE
-75 GKGIASAEQIWARL
+75 GKGTGSGEQVWARL
-89 RRGEHF
+89 RRGQHF

-100 YRRRNGGALWIEA
+100 YRTKAGASLWIEA
-113 TYLPQIN
+113 TYLPQLN
-120 PAGEVERISV
+120 EAGEVGRVAVI
-130 VSRKSIADAERQ
+130 SRKSIADAERQ
-142 EEVRLLLLGINETGN
+142 EEIRLLMLGINETGN
-157 AVAVSGPD
+157 AVAVSGCD
-165 GRIVYVNEGFHR
+165 GRIVYVNDGFQR
-177 MLGFGRA
+177 MLGFSRG
-184 DAVNQELGEL
+184 DAVNQDLGEL
-194 LAGGRPD
+194 LSGGRAD

-206 ELDRRIACREGYHK
+206 ELHRRIACREGYHK
-220 DVLVYDRAGKPLW
+220 DVLVYDRGGKPLW

-248 VNVVDVLTDIT
+248 VNIVDVLTDIT

-277 EASVTEVMN
+277 EASVVEVMN

-296 PEVLTTVLRVDDAGR
+296 PEVAASVVRVDDAGL

-317 PSLPPA
+317 PSLPQGY
-323 FSDALDG
+323 SDALEG
-330 EPIGPQC
+330 VPIGPQV
-337 GACGTSAF
+337 GACGTAAF

-358 PLWDGYRHLPLP
+358 PLWDDYRHLPLP
-370 DDIKSCWSSP
+370 EEYKACWSSP

-448 LAQSEQA
+448 LAQAEQA
-455 IARAEAERKRV
+455 IARAEPERKRV

-479 NDTLGHPIGDALLRE
+479 NDTLGHPIGDALLRD
-494 VALRLRRLARA
+494 VAQRLRRLARA

-519 LLPDFEHGRLT
+519 LMPEFEHGRLT

-539 LAQPFGVGGITLN
+539 LAQPFSVGGITLN

-605 LALEAALRD
+605 LALEAK
-614 ALEGRALRLH
+614 ALRLH
-624 YQPQVGLRNGSLY
+624 YQPQVGLKNGSLY

-650 GEISPARFVPL
+650 GDISPARFVPL

-674 ALREACSQLA
+674 ALREACSQLSI
-684 TWRHNGLRVPSVSV
+684 WRHNGLRVPSVSV

-723 APGDLM
+723 LPADLM

-814 VVAEGIEN
+814 VVAEGVEN

-834 AVGTSGSLNARAG
+834 AAG
-847 RVPPLCRSRQAAPL
+847 QGFLFSPPLPAGDLEEWLR
-861 GARGPA
+861 ARG
-867 PLHAFP
+867 
-873 TGCQSRQFVPI
+873 

>member
-370 DDIKSCWSSP
+370 EDIKSCWSSP

-807 GESLSLP
+807 GEP
-814 VVAEGIEN
+814 EPARRGRGIEN

-834 AVGTSGSLNARAG
+834 AAG
-847 RVPPLCRSRQAAPL
+847 QGFLFSPPLPANDLEQWL
-861 GARGPA
+861 RG
-867 PLHAFP
+867 
-873 TGCQSRQFVPI
+873 RY

>member
-1 MLDSHLGVPDA
+1 MKPDQLLSGMEPHMLDSYPGVTDERPQGA
-12 VPEADAW
+12 AW
-19 RTGSYLASMD
+19 HPGTYLASMD
-29 RALLLFDFDPA
+29 RALLLFDFNPA
-40 GSVLSTNANFLAAM
+40 GSLLNANANFLALVGHARE
-54 GYASDEAL
+54 EAL

-75 GKGIASAEQIWARL
+75 GKGIVGGEQVWARL
-89 RRGEHF
+89 LGGKHF
-95 SGTCR
+95 TGTCR
-100 YRRRNGGALWIEA
+100 YRKKDGGFVWIEA
-113 TYLPQIN
+113 TYMPIADD
-120 PAGEVERISV
+120 AGEVVRISV
-130 VSRKSIADAERQ
+130 ISRKSIADADRQ
-142 EEVRLLLLGINETGN
+142 EEIRLLLLGINETGN
-157 AVAVSGPD
+157 AVAVSGKD
-165 GRIVYVNEGFHR
+165 GRIVYVNDGFQR
-177 MLGFGRA
+177 MLGFARG

-220 DVLVYDRAGKPLW
+220 DVLVYDRAGRPLW
-233 VSVMANSVFDERGTL
+233 VSVMANSVFDERGAL
-248 VNVVDVLTDIT
+248 VNIVDVLTDIT

-277 EASVTEVMN
+277 EASVVEVMN

-296 PEVLTTVLRVDDAGR
+296 PEVAASVLRVDDAGL

-317 PSLPPA
+317 PSLPQA
-323 FSDALDG
+323 YADALDG
-330 EPIGPQC
+330 VAIGPQA

-351 VPDIATD
+351 VPDISTD
-358 PLWDGYRHLPLP
+358 PLWDDYRHLPLP
-370 DDIKSCWSSP
+370 DDVKACWSSP

-448 LAQSEQA
+448 LAQAEQA
-455 IARAEAERKRV
+455 IARAEPERKRV

-479 NDTLGHPIGDALLRE
+479 NDTLGHPIGDALLRD
-494 VALRLRRLARA
+494 VAQRLRRLARA

-519 LLPDFEHGRLT
+519 LMPDFEHGRLT
-530 AAAEHILVA
+530 AAAEHVLVA
-539 LAQPFGVGGITLN
+539 LAQPFSVGGITLN

-614 ALEGRALRLH
+614 ALEAKVLRLH
-624 YQPQVGLRNGSLY
+624 YQPQVGLRNGQLY

-650 GEISPARFVPL
+650 GDISPARFVPL

-674 ALREACSQLA
+674 AVHEACSQLA
-684 TWRHNGLRVPSVSV
+684 VWRAKGLRVPSVSV

-703 NFHNLNLPRMIAA
+703 NFHNLNLPRLIEA

-723 APGDLM
+723 AAADLM

-814 VVAEGIEN
+814 VVAEGVEN

-834 AVGTSGSLNARAG
+834 AAG
-847 RVPPLCRSRQAAPL
+847 QGFLFSPPLPADDL
-861 GARGPA
+861 EEWLRGRP
-867 PLHAFP
+867 
-873 TGCQSRQFVPI
+873 

>member
-1 MLDSHLGVPDA
+1 MLDSHPGAFPA
-12 VPEADAW
+12 GPQGAAW
-19 RTGSYLASMD
+19 STGNYLTSMD
-29 RALLLFDFDPA
+29 RALLLFDFDLA
-40 GSVLSTNANFLAAM
+40 GSLLKANENFLAAV
-54 GYASDEAL
+54 GYSRDEAPA
-62 TLRHDMLCDSMDE
+62 LRHDMLCDSLDE
-75 GKGIASAEQIWARL
+75 GKGIVGGEQAWSRL
-89 RRGEHF
+89 LGGRHF

-100 YRRRNGGALWIEA
+100 YRRKDGGFLWIEA
-113 TYLPQIN
+113 TYLPVLDA
-120 PAGEVERISV
+120 AGEVARISV
-130 VSRKSIADAERQ
+130 VSRRSIADAERQ
-142 EEVRLLLLGINETGN
+142 EEIRLLLLGINETGN
-157 AVAVSGPD
+157 AVAVSGRD
-165 GRIVYVNEGFHR
+165 GRILYVNDGFKR
-177 MLGFGRA
+177 MLGFSRG
-184 DAVNQELGEL
+184 DAVHQELGEL
-194 LAGGRPD
+194 LSGGRQD

-206 ELDRRIACREGYHK
+206 ELARRIACREGYHK
-220 DVLVYDRAGKPLW
+220 DVLVYDRAGRPLW
-233 VSVMANSVFDERGTL
+233 VSVMANSVFDDRGAL
-248 VNVVDVLTDIT
+248 VNIVDVLTDIT

-277 EASVTEVMN
+277 EASVVEVMN

-296 PEVLTTVLRVDDAGR
+296 PEVAASVLRVDDAGL

-317 PSLPPA
+317 PSLPA
-323 FSDALDG
+323 AYADALDG
-330 EPIGPQC
+330 ASIGPQA

-358 PLWDGYRHLPLP
+358 PLWDGYRDMPLP
-370 DDIKSCWSSP
+370 EDIKACWSSP

-389 GTFGFYFRE
+389 GTFAFYFRE

-448 LAQSEQA
+448 LAQAEQA
-455 IARAEAERKRV
+455 IARAEPERKRV

-479 NDTLGHPIGDALLRE
+479 NDTLGHPIGDALLRD
-494 VALRLRRLARA
+494 VAQRLRRLARA

-519 LLPDFEHGRLT
+519 LMPDFEHGRLT
-530 AAAEHILVA
+530 AAAEHVLVA
-539 LAQPFGVGGITLN
+539 LAQPFSVGGITLN

-614 ALEGRALRLH
+614 ALEEKALRLH
-624 YQPQVGLRNGSLY
+624 YQPQVGLKNGTLY

-650 GEISPARFVPL
+650 GDISPARFVPL

-684 TWRHNGLRVPSVSV
+684 VWRGKGLRVPSVSV

-703 NFHNLNLPRMIAA
+703 NFHNLNLPRLIEAI
-716 TLAEFGL
+716 LAEFGL
-723 APGDLM
+723 APADLM

-814 VVAEGIEN
+814 VVAEGVEN

-834 AVGTSGSLNARAG
+834 AAG
-847 RVPPLCRSRQAAPL
+847 QGFLFSPPLPADDLEEWLRGGLRGLCF
-861 GARGPA
+861 GA
-867 PLHAFP
+867 
-873 TGCQSRQFVPI
+873 VV

>member
-1 MLDSHLGVPDA
+1 MLDSHVSVSSAG
-12 VPEADAW
+12 PEGAAW
-19 RTGSYLASMD
+19 HVGNYLTSMD
-29 RALLLFDFDPA
+29 QALLLFDFDA
-40 GSVLSTNANFLAAM
+40 SGSLLNANANFLAAV
-54 GYASDEAL
+54 GYTSEEAL

-75 GKGIASAEQIWARL
+75 GKGLASGERIWTRL

-100 YRRRNGGALWIEA
+100 YRKKDGGSLWIEA
-113 TYLPQIN
+113 TYLPLRDDGGDI
-120 PAGEVERISV
+120 ARISV
-130 VSRKSIADAERQ
+130 ISRKSIADAERQ
-142 EEVRLLLLGINETGN
+142 EEIRLLLLGINETGN
-157 AVAVSGPD
+157 AVAVSGSD
-165 GRIVYVNEGFHR
+165 GRIVYVNDGFQR
-177 MLGFGRA
+177 MLGFGRG
-184 DAVNQELGEL
+184 DALHQELGEL

-220 DVLVYDRAGKPLW
+220 DVLVYDRGGKPLW
-233 VSVMANSVFDERGTL
+233 VSVMANSVFDDRGTL
-248 VNVVDVLTDIT
+248 VNIVDVLTDIT

-277 EASVTEVMN
+277 EASVVEVMN

-296 PEVLTTVLRVDDAGR
+296 PEVVATVLRVDDAGQ
-311 LRPLAA
+311 LRQLAA
-317 PSLPPA
+317 PSMPA
-323 FSDALDG
+323 AYADALDG
-330 EPIGPQC
+330 LKVGPQS

-358 PLWDGYRHLPLP
+358 PLWDDYRHLPLP
-370 DDIKSCWSSP
+370 DDVKACWSSP

-389 GTFGFYFRE
+389 GTFCFYFRE

-448 LAQSEQA
+448 LAQAEQA
-455 IARAEAERKRV
+455 IARAEPERKRV

-479 NDTLGHPIGDALLRE
+479 NDTLGHPIGDALLRD
-494 VALRLRRLARA
+494 VAQRLRRLARA
-505 TDIVGRLSGDEFVM
+505 SDIVGRLSGDEFVM
-519 LLPDFEHGRLT
+519 MMPDFEHGRLT

-539 LAQPFGVGGITLN
+539 LAQPFSVGGVTLN

-614 ALEGRALRLH
+614 ALEAKALRLH
-624 YQPQVGLRNGSLY
+624 YQPQVGLKNGSLY

-650 GEISPARFVPL
+650 GDISPARFVPL

-684 TWRHNGLRVPSVSV
+684 VWRSNGLRVPSVSV

-723 APGDLM
+723 APADLM

-814 VVAEGIEN
+814 VVAEGVEN

-834 AVGTSGSLNARAG
+834 AAG
-847 RVPPLCRSRQAAPL
+847 QGFLFSPPLPAKDL
-861 GARGPA
+861 EEWLRG
-867 PLHAFP
+867 
-873 TGCQSRQFVPI
+873 RI